1 MYLLEYK
8 GRAIYGKVQN
18 HLLRIEIFQENRIL
32 QDCVSGSPLAK
43 NTTFGFVNHMW
54 CPREPGSGQEMMV
67 MVNRSGIGLVVSQPD
82 FSGGRLSGQQ
92 QGRIL
97 NGYVSLKTGS
107 GLFNAEFFHT
117 PP

>member
-8 GRAIYGKVQN
+8 VRAIYGKVQK

-32 QDCVSGSPLAK
+32 QDGVCGSPPEK
-43 NTTFGFVNHMW
+43 NTTFGFVDHIW
-54 CPREPGSGQEMMV
+54 CPGEPGSGQEMMV
-67 MVNRSGIGLVVSQPD
+67 MVNRSGVGLVVSQPD

-97 NGYVSLKTGS
+97 NG
-107 GLFNAEFFHT
+107 
-117 PP
+117 